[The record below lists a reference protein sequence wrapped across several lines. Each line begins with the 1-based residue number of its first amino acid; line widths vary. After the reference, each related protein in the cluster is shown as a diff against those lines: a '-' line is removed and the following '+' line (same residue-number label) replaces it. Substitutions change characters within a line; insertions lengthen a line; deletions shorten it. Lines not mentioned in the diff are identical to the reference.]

1 MNKIKINKKF
11 FLLVPIVIVCVL
23 TFFVETKEEPKIVIE
38 PNIIKEEQ
46 VLSEKLSVDIKGAV
60 KKPGVYELEVGTRVI
75 DAINKS
81 GGLLKDANTKLINL
95 SKLLVDQ
102 MVITVYKNSDLE
114 TEKELVVEYVEIE
127 KECLCEIVKNDACI
141 DQDTDEQKLVS
152 LNNASKEELEKL
164 PGIGGTKADAIIAYR
179 LITPFKTIEELKNV
193 TGIGEATY
201 LNVKDFITI

>member
-1 MNKIKINKKF
+1 MNKIKLNKKY
-11 FLLVPIVIVCVL
+11 FLLVPIIIVCVL
-23 TFFVETKEEPKIVIE
+23 TFFVEKEEQPTIELE

-46 VLSEKLSVDIKGAV
+46 VISEKLAIDIKGAV
-60 KKPGVYELEVGTRVI
+60 KKPGVYELEAGTRVI

-127 KECLCEIVKNDACI
+127 KECLCEVVKNDACI
-141 DQDTDEQKLVS
+141 DQDTDEQQLVS
-152 LNNASKEELEKL
+152 LNNASKEELETL

-179 LITPFKTIEELKNV
+179 LITKKKMFS
-193 TGIGEATY
+193 
-201 LNVKDFITI
+201 